1 MTSSMNPSMTV
12 LFVLLSDVLL
22 MGLLALA
29 NREATPSTAGRGMKV
44 PFRAYGIGHLTCG
57 LVASLVYPLLLV
69 LFDRPIASFALG
81 LLLIVLLWAGNRLK
95 VAILSEVLVFS
106 DVFLAGHALRY
117 PRLYFGYAP
126 LWVWPLVVG
135 AFALLA
141 WGVSLEPAAN
151 LGSVGTR
158 VGVGAAILLAFAGFA
173 AFVRRPNRSVEAFL
187 ANYPLTFDTQTDAAT
202 YTPIGAALLHS
213 LWHGQ
218 RRMALR
224 ERFRFEGDVKTESQT
239 EAVKG
244 SCGRV
249 DSAAAPEEKRHLLL
263 VQAESLAPIGR
274 LLGRP
279 SVTPVLDRLAA
290 EGASGALELDWRG
303 AYTMRS
309 EFAVLTGVK
318 PRDLETYGFDP
329 YRLAAMVPMESL
341 ARRMKRLGYRT
352 VVCHPND
359 GRFFDRNR
367 VMPNLGFDEFIDLEA
382 LKKLDARFM
391 KPEAYCGHYVS
402 DEALLAW
409 AAEYLE
415 KAEDPVFLFVVT
427 MEAHGPWSKDKF
439 PGAEKLTEVERYET
453 HLKHLDA
460 GLRRVVEAEEKA
472 REGKEAGKAT
482 YRGIDLCLYGDHLP
496 GLGVLRGRENE
507 IPSDTLW
514 VRWPRHESRISSN
527 MRPEDLMT
535 RKAIAPS
542 AYDHPK
548 NYRL

>member
-1 MTSSMNPSMTV
+1 MTAPMTV
-12 LFVLLSDVLL
+12 SFVVLSNILLTGLL
-22 MGLLALA
+22 MLA
-29 NREATPSTAGRGMKV
+29 NRQATPVAAGRGFTV

-57 LVASLVYPLLLV
+57 FVASLVYPLLLV
-69 LFDRPIASFALG
+69 IFDRPITSFALG

-135 AFALLA
+135 SFALLA
-141 WGVSLEPAAN
+141 WGVSLEPAAH
-151 LGSVGTR
+151 LGSVGAR
-158 VGVGAAILLAFAGFA
+158 VGVATVILSIFAGFVA
-173 AFVRRPNRSVEAFL
+173 LVRMPDSRVKAFL

-202 YTPIGAALLHS
+202 YTPIGAAVLHS

-218 RRMALR
+218 RRLALR
-224 ERFRFEGDVKTESQT
+224 ERFRFEGETE
-239 EAVKG
+239 
-244 SCGRV
+244 V
-249 DSAAAPEEKRHLLL
+249 DAESGAEEKHHLLL

-274 LLGRP
+274 LLGRA
-279 SVTPVLDRLAA
+279 SVTPVLDRLAV
-290 EGASGALELDWRG
+290 EGTSGALELDWRG

-309 EFAVLTGVK
+309 EFAVLTGLK
-318 PRDLETYGFDP
+318 PRELETYGFDP
-329 YRLAAMVPMESL
+329 YRLAALVPMESL

-382 LKKLDARFM
+382 LKKFDARFT

-402 DEALLAW
+402 DEALLGW

-415 KAEDPVFLFVVT
+415 KAEEPVFLFVVT

-460 GLRRVVEAEEKA
+460 GVRSIVEAEERRNA
-472 REGKEAGKAT
+472 SEALG
-482 YRGIDLCLYGDHLP
+482 RGIDLCLYGDHLP
-496 GLGVLRGRENE
+496 GLGVLRGREDE

-514 VRWPRHESRISSN
+514 VRWPRHDRAISSN
-527 MRPEDLMT
+527 IRVERLMT
-535 RKAIAPS
+535 GTSKG
-542 AYDHPK
+542 
-548 NYRL
+548 

>member
-1 MTSSMNPSMTV
+1 MTV
-12 LFVLLSDVLL
+12 SFVVLSDILLTGLL
-22 MGLLALA
+22 MFA
-29 NREATPSTAGRGMKV
+29 NRQATPVAADRGFTV

-57 LVASLVYPLLLV
+57 FVASLVYPLLLV
-69 LFDRPIASFALG
+69 IFDRPITSFALG

-141 WGVSLEPAAN
+141 WGVSLEPAAH
-151 LGSVGTR
+151 LGSVGAR
-158 VGVGAAILLAFAGFA
+158 VGVAAVILSVFAGFVVL
-173 AFVRRPNRSVEAFL
+173 VRRPDSRVKAFL

-218 RRMALR
+218 RRLALR
-224 ERFRFEGDVKTESQT
+224 ERFRFEGETEVDA
-239 EAVKG
+239 E
-244 SCGRV
+244 CG
-249 DSAAAPEEKRHLLL
+249 AEEKHHLLL
-263 VQAESLAPIGR
+263 VQAESLAPLGR

-279 SVTPVLDRLAA
+279 SVTPVLDRLAV
-290 EGASGALELDWRG
+290 EGTSGALELDWRG

-309 EFAVLTGVK
+309 EFAVLTGLK
-318 PRDLETYGFDP
+318 PRELETYGFDP
-329 YRLAAMVPMESL
+329 YRLAALVPMESL

-382 LKKLDARFM
+382 LKKFDARFT

-402 DEALLAW
+402 DEALLGW

-415 KAEDPVFLFVVT
+415 KAEEPVFLFVVT

-460 GLRRVVEAEEKA
+460 GVRSIVEAEEGRKA
-472 REGKEAGKAT
+472 SETPG
-482 YRGIDLCLYGDHLP
+482 RGVDLCLYGDHLP
-496 GLGVLRGRENE
+496 GLGVLRGREDE

-514 VRWPRHESRISSN
+514 VRWPRHESTISSN
-527 MRPEDLMT
+527 IRVERLMAGTSKRVIT
-535 RKAIAPS
+535 RLSAI
-542 AYDHPK
+542 HK
-548 NYRL
+548 NE

>member
-1 MTSSMNPSMTV
+1 MTV
-12 LFVLLSDVLL
+12 SFVVLSDILL
-22 MGLLALA
+22 TGILMLA
-29 NREATPSTAGRGMKV
+29 NRQATPVAAGRGFTV

-57 LVASLVYPLLLV
+57 FVALLVYPLLLAI
-69 LFDRPIASFALG
+69 FDRPITSFALG

-151 LGSVGTR
+151 LGSVGAR
-158 VGVGAAILLAFAGFA
+158 VGVAAVILSVFAGFVA
-173 AFVRRPNRSVEAFL
+173 LVRRPDSRVKAFL

-218 RRMALR
+218 RRLALR
-224 ERFRFEGDVKTESQT
+224 ERFRFEGETE
-239 EAVKG
+239 
-244 SCGRV
+244 V
-249 DSAAAPEEKRHLLL
+249 DAESGAEEKHHLLL

-279 SVTPVLDRLAA
+279 SVTPVLDRLAV
-290 EGASGALELDWRG
+290 EGTSGALELDWRG

-309 EFAVLTGVK
+309 EFAVLTGLK
-318 PRDLETYGFDP
+318 PRELETYGFDP
-329 YRLAAMVPMESL
+329 YRLAALVPMESL

-382 LKKLDARFM
+382 LKKFDARFT

-402 DEALLAW
+402 DEALLGW

-415 KAEDPVFLFVVT
+415 KAEEPVFLFVVT

-460 GLRRVVEAEEKA
+460 GVRRIVEAEEGRKA
-472 REGKEAGKAT
+472 SETPG
-482 YRGIDLCLYGDHLP
+482 RGIDLCLYGDHLP
-496 GLGVLRGRENE
+496 GLEALQLRSKE
-507 IPSDTLW
+507 IPSDTIW
-514 VRWPRHESRISSN
+514 WRWPVRQPMVSININIEGLSSSLLV
-527 MRPEDLMT
+527 D
-535 RKAIAPS
+535 KQKQS
-542 AYDHPK
+542 
-548 NYRL
+548 

>member
-1 MTSSMNPSMTV
+1 MTASMTV

-29 NREATPSTAGRGMKV
+29 NREATPAKAGRGMTV

-69 LFDRPIASFALG
+69 LFDRPIASFAFG

-141 WGVSLEPAAN
+141 WGVSLEPAAH
-151 LGSVGTR
+151 LGTVGTR
-158 VGVGAAILLAFAGFA
+158 VGVGTAILAAFAGFV
-173 AFVRRPNRSVEAFL
+173 AFVRVPNRKVEAFL

-224 ERFRFEGDVKTESQT
+224 ERFRFDGGKELDGGV
-239 EAVKG
+239 
-244 SCGRV
+244 
-249 DSAAAPEEKRHLLL
+249 AAEVAPEEKRHLLL

-382 LKKLDARFM
+382 LKQLDARFS

-402 DEALLAW
+402 DEALLPW

-415 KAEDPVFLFVVT
+415 KAREPVFLFVVT

-439 PGAEKLTEVERYET
+439 PGAEKQTEVERYET

-472 REGKEAGKAT
+472 QAAKASGNT
-482 YRGIDLCLYGDHLP
+482 AYRGIDLCLYGDHLP
-496 GLGVLRGRENE
+496 GLAVLRGRENE

-514 VRWPRHESRISSN
+514 VRWPRHEWTISSN
-527 MRPEDLMT
+527 MRVENFTHIVYINRNSLQ
-535 RKAIAPS
+535 KPS
-542 AYDHPK
+542 AHK
-548 NYRL
+548 LRSKKSIRSAT

>member
-1 MTSSMNPSMTV
+1 MTV
-12 LFVLLSDVLL
+12 PMTASFVVLSDILLTGLL
-22 MGLLALA
+22 MLA
-29 NREATPSTAGRGMKV
+29 NRQATPVAAGRGFTV
-44 PFRAYGIGHLTCG
+44 PFRAHGIGHLTCG
-57 LVASLVYPLLLV
+57 FVASLVYPLLLV
-69 LFDRPIASFALG
+69 IFDRPITSFALG

-141 WGVSLEPAAN
+141 WGVSLEPAAH
-151 LGSVGTR
+151 LGSVGAR
-158 VGVGAAILLAFAGFA
+158 VGAAAVILSVFAGFVA
-173 AFVRRPNRSVEAFL
+173 LVRRPNPRVKAFL

-218 RRMALR
+218 RRLALR
-224 ERFRFEGDVKTESQT
+224 ERFRFEGETE
-239 EAVKG
+239 
-244 SCGRV
+244 V
-249 DSAAAPEEKRHLLL
+249 DAESGADEKHHLLL

-279 SVTPVLDRLAA
+279 SVTPVLDRLAV
-290 EGASGALELDWRG
+290 EGTSGALELDWRG

-309 EFAVLTGVK
+309 EFAVLTGLK
-318 PRDLETYGFDP
+318 PRELETYGFDP
-329 YRLAAMVPMESL
+329 YRLAALVPMESL

-352 VVCHPND
+352 VVWHPND

-382 LKKLDARFM
+382 LKKLDARFT

-402 DEALLAW
+402 DEALLGW

-415 KAEDPVFLFVVT
+415 KAEEPVFLFVVT

-460 GLRRVVEAEEKA
+460 GVRRIVEAEERRKA
-472 REGKEAGKAT
+472 SEAPG
-482 YRGIDLCLYGDHLP
+482 RGIDLCLYGDHLP
-496 GLGVLRGRENE
+496 GLEALQLRSKE
-507 IPSDTLW
+507 IPSDTIW
-514 VRWPRHESRISSN
+514 WRWPVRQPMVSININIEGLSRSLLVDKQKQS
-527 MRPEDLMT
+527 
-535 RKAIAPS
+535 
-542 AYDHPK
+542 
-548 NYRL
+548 

>member
-1 MTSSMNPSMTV
+1 MTV
-12 LFVLLSDVLL
+12 FFVVLSDILLTGLL
-22 MGLLALA
+22 MLA
-29 NREATPSTAGRGMKV
+29 NRQATPVAAGRGFTV
-44 PFRAYGIGHLTCG
+44 PFCAYGIGHLTCG
-57 LVASLVYPLLLV
+57 FVASLVYPLLLV
-69 LFDRPIASFALG
+69 IFDRPITSFALG

-141 WGVSLEPAAN
+141 WGVSLEPAAH
-151 LGSVGTR
+151 LGSVGAR
-158 VGVGAAILLAFAGFA
+158 VGVAAVILSVFAGFVA
-173 AFVRRPNRSVEAFL
+173 LVRRPDSRVTAFL

-218 RRMALR
+218 RRLALR
-224 ERFRFEGDVKTESQT
+224 EQFRFEGETE
-239 EAVKG
+239 
-244 SCGRV
+244 V
-249 DSAAAPEEKRHLLL
+249 DAESGADEKHHLLL

-279 SVTPVLDRLAA
+279 SVTPVLDRLAV
-290 EGASGALELDWRG
+290 EGTSGALELDWRG

-309 EFAVLTGVK
+309 EFAVLTGLK
-318 PRDLETYGFDP
+318 PRELETYGFDP
-329 YRLAAMVPMESL
+329 YRLAALVPMESL

-382 LKKLDARFM
+382 LKKLDARFT

-402 DEALLAW
+402 DEALFGW

-415 KAEDPVFLFVVT
+415 KAEEPVFLFVVT

-439 PGAEKLTEVERYET
+439 PRAEKLTEVERYET
-453 HLKHLDA
+453 HLMHLDA
-460 GLRRVVEAEEKA
+460 GVRRIVEAEEGRKA
-472 REGKEAGKAT
+472 SEAPG
-482 YRGIDLCLYGDHLP
+482 RGIDLCLYGDHLP
-496 GLGVLRGRENE
+496 GLGVLRGREDE

-514 VRWPRHESRISSN
+514 VRWPRHDRAISSN
-527 MRPEDLMT
+527 IRVERLMAGT
-535 RKAIAPS
+535 
-542 AYDHPK
+542 PK
-548 NYRL
+548 G

>member
-1 MTSSMNPSMTV
+1 MSATMTASTTV
-12 LFVLLSDVLL
+12 LFVLASDVLL

-29 NREATPSTAGRGMKV
+29 NREATPSVAGRGMKV

-69 LFDRPIASFALG
+69 LFDRPIACFALG

-141 WGVSLEPAAN
+141 WGVSLEPAAH

-158 VGVGAAILLAFAGFA
+158 VGVGAAILAAFAGFVA
-173 AFVRRPNRSVEAFL
+173 VVRRPNRRVEAFL

-202 YTPIGAALLHS
+202 YTPIGTALLHS

-224 ERFRFEGDVKTESQT
+224 ERFRFEGDVKIESQA
-239 EAVKG
+239 EAEKG
-244 SCGRV
+244 TYGKPA
-249 DSAAAPEEKRHLLL
+249 DSALDERRHLFL

-367 VMPNLGFDEFIDLEA
+367 VMPNLGFDEFIDLVA
-382 LKKLDARFM
+382 LKKLDARFT

-415 KAEDPVFLFVVT
+415 KAEEPVFLFVVT

-439 PGAEKLTEVERYET
+439 PGAEKLSEVERYET

-460 GLRRVVEAEEKA
+460 GLSHVVEAEDKA
-472 REGKEAGKAT
+472 GLAKKAGNVA

-496 GLGVLRGRENE
+496 GLGVLRGREDE
-507 IPSDTLW
+507 IPSDTVW
-514 VRWPRHESRISSN
+514 VRWPRHDRAISSN
-527 MRPEDLMT
+527 MRAEHLMT
-535 RKAIAPS
+535 HTRG
-542 AYDHPK
+542 
-548 NYRL
+548 

>member
-1 MTSSMNPSMTV
+1 MTV
-12 LFVLLSDVLL
+12 SFVVLSDIFLTGLL
-22 MGLLALA
+22 MLA
-29 NREATPSTAGRGMKV
+29 NRQATPVAAGRGFTV

-57 LVASLVYPLLLV
+57 FVASLVYPLLLV
-69 LFDRPIASFALG
+69 IFDRPITSFALG

-141 WGVSLEPAAN
+141 WGVSLEPAAH
-151 LGSVGTR
+151 LGSIGAR
-158 VGVGAAILLAFAGFA
+158 IGVAAVILSVFAGFVA
-173 AFVRRPNRSVEAFL
+173 LVRRPDLRVKAFL

-218 RRMALR
+218 RRLALR
-224 ERFRFEGDVKTESQT
+224 ERFRFEGETE
-239 EAVKG
+239 
-244 SCGRV
+244 V
-249 DSAAAPEEKRHLLL
+249 DAESGAEEQHHLLL

-274 LLGRP
+274 LLGRT
-279 SVTPVLDRLAA
+279 SVTPVLDWLAV
-290 EGASGALELDWRG
+290 EGTSGALELDWRG

-309 EFAVLTGVK
+309 EFAVLTGLK
-318 PRDLETYGFDP
+318 PRELETYGFDP
-329 YRLAAMVPMESL
+329 YRLAALVPMESL

-382 LKKLDARFM
+382 LKKLDVRFT

-402 DEALLAW
+402 DEALLGW

-415 KAEDPVFLFVVT
+415 KAEEPVFLFVVT

-453 HLKHLDA
+453 HLMHLDA
-460 GLRRVVEAEEKA
+460 GVRRIVEAEEGRKA
-472 REGKEAGKAT
+472 SEAPG
-482 YRGIDLCLYGDHLP
+482 RGIDLCLYGDHLP
-496 GLGVLRGRENE
+496 GLGVLRGREDE

-514 VRWPRHESRISSN
+514 VRWPRHESTISSN
-527 MRPEDLMT
+527 IRVERLMAGTSKRVIT
-535 RKAIAPS
+535 RLSAI
-542 AYDHPK
+542 HK
-548 NYRL
+548 NE

>member
-1 MTSSMNPSMTV
+1 MTV
-12 LFVLLSDVLL
+12 SFVVLSDILLTGLL
-22 MGLLALA
+22 MLA
-29 NREATPSTAGRGMKV
+29 NRQSTPVAAGRGFTV

-57 LVASLVYPLLLV
+57 FVASLVYPLLLV
-69 LFDRPIASFALG
+69 IFDRPITSFALG

-141 WGVSLEPAAN
+141 WGVSLEPAAH
-151 LGSVGTR
+151 LGSVGAR
-158 VGVGAAILLAFAGFA
+158 VGVAAVILSVFAGFVA
-173 AFVRRPNRSVEAFL
+173 LVRRPDLRVKAFL

-218 RRMALR
+218 RRLALR
-224 ERFRFEGDVKTESQT
+224 ERFRFEGETE
-239 EAVKG
+239 
-244 SCGRV
+244 V
-249 DSAAAPEEKRHLLL
+249 DAESGAEEKHHLLL
-263 VQAESLAPIGR
+263 VQAESFAPIGR
-274 LLGRP
+274 LLGRA
-279 SVTPVLDRLAA
+279 SVTPVLDRLAV
-290 EGASGALELDWRG
+290 EGTSGALELDWRG

-309 EFAVLTGVK
+309 EFAVLTGLK
-318 PRDLETYGFDP
+318 PRELETYGFDP
-329 YRLAAMVPMESL
+329 YRLAALVPMESL

-367 VMPNLGFDEFIDLEA
+367 VMLNLGFDEFIDLEA
-382 LKKLDARFM
+382 LRKFDARFT

-402 DEALLAW
+402 DEALLGW

-415 KAEDPVFLFVVT
+415 KAEEPVFLFVVT

-460 GLRRVVEAEEKA
+460 GVRHIVEAEEGRKA
-472 REGKEAGKAT
+472 SEAPG
-482 YRGIDLCLYGDHLP
+482 RGIDLCLYGDHLP
-496 GLGVLRGRENE
+496 GLGVLRGREDE

-514 VRWPRHESRISSN
+514 VRWPRHDRAISSN
-527 MRPEDLMT
+527 MRPEQLMT
-535 RKAIAPS
+535 INSTYPNSHDYPNKPNL
-542 AYDHPK
+542 P
-548 NYRL
+548 NF

>member
-1 MTSSMNPSMTV
+1 MTV
-12 LFVLLSDVLL
+12 LFVLLSDIIL

-29 NREATPSTAGRGMKV
+29 NREATPLAAGRGMKV

-57 LVASLVYPLLLV
+57 LVASFVYPLLLV

-126 LWVWPLVVG
+126 LWVWPLAVG

-141 WGVSLEPAAN
+141 WGVSLEPAAH

-158 VGVGAAILLAFAGFA
+158 IGVAAAILLAFAGFVA
-173 AFVRRPNRSVEAFL
+173 YVRRPNPRVEAFL
-187 ANYPLTFDTQTDAAT
+187 ANHPLTFDTQTDAGT
-202 YTPIGAALLHS
+202 YTPIGAALLHV

-218 RRMALR
+218 RRHALR
-224 ERFRFEGDVKTESQT
+224 ERFRFEEREVSSEEGSKGVLGES
-239 EAVKG
+239 
-244 SCGRV
+244 
-249 DSAAAPEEKRHLLL
+249 EKRHLLL
-263 VQAESLAPIGR
+263 VQAESLAPIGG

-279 SVTPVLDRLAA
+279 SVTPVLDRLAT

-309 EFAVLTGVK
+309 EFAVLTGLK
-318 PRDLETYGFDP
+318 PRALETYGFDP
-329 YRLAAMVPMESL
+329 YRLAAMVPTESL

-382 LKKLDARFM
+382 LKKLDARFT

-415 KAEDPVFLFVVT
+415 KAREPVFLFVVT

-460 GLRRVVEAEEKA
+460 GLRRVVEAEEKVQA
-472 REGKEAGKAT
+472 SRVSGDAA

-514 VRWPRHESRISSN
+514 VRWPHRESVVSSSLRPERLTAINPIVPNDHDHPNKTNSSN
-527 MRPEDLMT
+527 F
-535 RKAIAPS
+535 
-542 AYDHPK
+542 
-548 NYRL
+548 

>member
-1 MTSSMNPSMTV
+1 MSASMNPSMTV

-135 AFALLA
+135 AFGLLA
-141 WGVSLEPAAN
+141 WGISLEPAAN

-224 ERFRFEGDVKTESQT
+224 ERFRFDGEIELDAGV
-239 EAVKG
+239 
-244 SCGRV
+244 
-249 DSAAAPEEKRHLLL
+249 AAEVAPEEKRHLLL

-279 SVTPVLDRLAA
+279 SVTPVLDRVAA

-341 ARRMKRLGYRT
+341 VRRMKRLGYRT

-382 LKKLDARFM
+382 LKKLDTRFT

-409 AAEYLE
+409 AAEYLD
-415 KAEDPVFLFVVT
+415 KAEEPVFLFVVT

-439 PGAEKLTEVERYET
+439 PGAEKLSEVERYET

-460 GLRRVVEAEEKA
+460 GLSHVVEAEDKA
-472 REGKEAGKAT
+472 GLAKKAGNVA

-496 GLGVLRGRENE
+496 GLGVLRGREDE
-507 IPSDTLW
+507 IPSDTVW
-514 VRWPRHESRISSN
+514 VRWPRHDRAISSN
-527 MRPEDLMT
+527 MRAEHLMT
-535 RKAIAPS
+535 HTRG
-542 AYDHPK
+542 
-548 NYRL
+548 

>member
-1 MTSSMNPSMTV
+1 MTV
-12 LFVLLSDVLL
+12 SFVVLSDILLTGLL
-22 MGLLALA
+22 MLA
-29 NREATPSTAGRGMKV
+29 NRQATPVAAGRGFTV

-57 LVASLVYPLLLV
+57 FVASLVYPLLLV
-69 LFDRPIASFALG
+69 IFDRPITSFALG

-126 LWVWPLVVG
+126 LWVWPLAVG

-141 WGVSLEPAAN
+141 WGVSLEPAAH
-151 LGSVGTR
+151 LGSIGAR
-158 VGVGAAILLAFAGFA
+158 IGAAAVILSVFAGFVA
-173 AFVRRPNRSVEAFL
+173 LVRRPDLRVKAFL

-218 RRMALR
+218 RRLALR
-224 ERFRFEGDVKTESQT
+224 ERFCFEKRDVSSEEDSQGVSGES
-239 EAVKG
+239 
-244 SCGRV
+244 
-249 DSAAAPEEKRHLLL
+249 EKRHLLL

-279 SVTPVLDRLAA
+279 SVTPVLDRLAV
-290 EGASGALELDWRG
+290 EGTSGALELDWRG

-309 EFAVLTGVK
+309 EFAVLTGLK
-318 PRDLETYGFDP
+318 PRELETYGFDP
-329 YRLAAMVPMESL
+329 YRLAALVPMESL

-382 LKKLDARFM
+382 LKKFDARFT

-402 DEALLAW
+402 DEALLGW

-415 KAEDPVFLFVVT
+415 KAEEPVFLFVVT

-460 GLRRVVEAEEKA
+460 GVRRIVEAEEGRKA
-472 REGKEAGKAT
+472 SEAPG
-482 YRGIDLCLYGDHLP
+482 RGIDLWLYGDHLP
-496 GLGVLRGRENE
+496 GLGVLRGREDE

-514 VRWPRHESRISSN
+514 VRWPRHDRAISSN
-527 MRPEDLMT
+527 MRPEQLMT
-535 RKAIAPS
+535 INPTYPNS
-542 AYDHPK
+542 HDHPNK
-548 NYRL
+548 PNLPNF

>member
-1 MTSSMNPSMTV
+1 MSASMNPSMTV

-22 MGLLALA
+22 MGLLMLA
-29 NREATPSTAGRGMKV
+29 NREATPSVAGRGMTV
-44 PFRAYGIGHLTCG
+44 SFRAYGIGHLTCG

-135 AFALLA
+135 AFGLLA
-141 WGVSLEPAAN
+141 WGISLEPAAN

-158 VGVGAAILLAFAGFA
+158 VGVGAAILLAFAGFV

-202 YTPIGAALLHS
+202 YTPVGAALLHS

-224 ERFRFEGDVKTESQT
+224 ERFRFEGGKELDAGV
-239 EAVKG
+239 
-244 SCGRV
+244 
-249 DSAAAPEEKRHLLL
+249 AAAVVPEEKCHLLL

-279 SVTPVLDRLAA
+279 SVTPVLDRLVA
-290 EGASGALELDWRG
+290 EGSSGALELDWRG

-382 LKKLDARFM
+382 LKKLDARFT
-391 KPEAYCGHYVS
+391 KSDAYCGHYVS

-415 KAEDPVFLFVVT
+415 KAKEPVFLFVVT

-453 HLKHLDA
+453 HLQHLDA